1 MREFTKSLDEIIE
14 TFEKNI
20 IQQTLKDTH
29 GNQAKAAVV
38 LGISKRKINYKIA
51 KHKIDSRSIKEEY
64 KATKNFL
71 ESWHHYSNVVRH
83 DNHGQS
89 LLLP

>member
-29 GNQAKAAVV
+29 GNQAKAAAV
-38 LGISKRKINYKIA
+38 LGISKRKINYKIT
-51 KHKIDSRSIKEEY
+51 KHKIDSRSIKEEH
-64 KATKNFL
+64 KATEHFL
-71 ESWHHYSNVVRH
+71 ESWHHYSKVVKSGEQ
-83 DNHGQS
+83 GQS